1 MDECPNHYQSN
12 PTPYNP
18 FKSDRRFPLNAQEKA
33 FSETLA
39 GKSVQCLVNALK
51 EKDEKINLIENKG
64 AGNQQSGE

>member
-12 PTPYNP
+12 PTPFNP
-18 FKSDRRFPLNAQEKA
+18 FKSDRTVPLNAQEQA

-51 EKDEKINLIENKG
+51 KRVKRSRLQG
-64 AGNQQSGE
+64 SGNQQSREQ